1 MKHLAIIAD
10 GNRRWAQQ
18 NNLAIELGYVQGLVV
33 IERTCEW
40 ALDNYIQYLSFYCF
54 STENWRRSN
63 KEVNMLFDIAE
74 EYFST
79 HINWYVERNIKV
91 KFIGRRDRLRKDI
104 STMIEKTELETAEC
118 KDLILC
124 IYIDYGG
131 RDEIVRAIEKGARTE
146 EQLSTVLTEVAPY
159 PDAILR
165 TGGEKR
171 LSNFLLWQAA
181 YAELIF
187 IEDFFPSLSRK
198 KLESILEEYKGRK
211 RNFGK

>member
-18 NNLAIELGYVQGLVV
+18 NNLAIELGYAQGLVV

-40 ALDNYIQYLSFYCF
+40 ALDNDIQYLSFYCF

-91 KFIGRRDRLRKDI
+91 KFIGRRDRLRKGI

-146 EQLSTVLTEVAPY
+146 EQLSAILTEAAPY

-171 LSNFLLWQAA
+171 LSNFMLWQAA